1 MNKNYLLVIFLLVF
15 PFLCVFSQQEKGIY
29 GNENWLNIWT
39 EFNLS
44 SKQYPEPTQI
54 LSGTITEDTKL
65 FKKET
70 YLLLGDVFVTDS
82 TTLSIEAGTVILA
95 DYKSKASLFISDGS
109 KIMAE
114 GTQTDPIVF
123 SSNRDIRKK
132 GDWGGIFILGSAPV
146 NKIGE
151 KWELLDYG
159 HKPSSSKIMNYGGD
173 NVKSNSGILKYVRIE
188 YAGKRTKGFGN
199 FNGLTLAAVGE
210 ETVIENVM
218 VSYCEGS
225 SFYVLGGNTRLS
237 QLVSFRS
244 KRNDFVFN
252 YGAQSLLTN
261 SLAVKSPYHTASKA
275 ASSIYLASYNEK
287 EEVDPTKEGSNLIAK
302 NLTFMVLS
310 NNLKADTKV
319 GLVHEAMYV
328 KEGTSFSIDKS
339 VFSGYNPAVNLN
351 NTIFINNENLQK
363 MQFTNM
369 YFNNCSGNIFTEN
382 VPNNEDLENWYGNRV
397 FDNVYSYGSDSET
410 FIDVK
415 NLDNPD
421 FRLRIN
427 RIIASSLPEEE

>member
-1 MNKNYLLVIFLLVF
+1 MDKNYFLVIFLLFF
-15 PFLCVFSQQEKGIY
+15 PFLSLFSQQEKGIY

-39 EFNLS
+39 EFNS
-44 SKQYPEPTQI
+44 SAKQYPEPTQI
-54 LSGTITEDTKL
+54 LSGTIAEDTKL
-65 FKKET
+65 SKKET

-95 DYKSKASLFISDGS
+95 DYKSKASLFISAGS

-114 GTQTDPIVF
+114 GTQTDPIIF
-123 SSNRDIRKK
+123 SSNRDVKKK

-151 KWELLDYG
+151 QWSLLEYG
-159 HKPSSSKIMNYGGD
+159 LKAPSSETMSYGGD
-173 NVKSNSGILKYVRIE
+173 DINSNSGILKYVRIE
-188 YAGKRTKGFGN
+188 YAGKRTKEFGN
-199 FNGLTLAAVGE
+199 FNGLTLAAVGD

-218 VSYCEGS
+218 VSYCNGNA
-225 SFYVLGGNTRLS
+225 FYVLGGKTILF

-252 YGAQSLLTN
+252 YGARALLTN
-261 SLAVKSPYHTASKA
+261 SLVVKSPYHTASGK
-275 ASSIYLASYNEK
+275 ASSIYLASYNDI
-287 EEVDPTKEGSNLIAK
+287 EEVDPTKEGTYLIAE
-302 NLTFMVLS
+302 NLTLMVLS
-310 NNLKADTKV
+310 NNLEADTKV

-328 KEGTSFSIDKS
+328 KEGTSFSINKS

-351 NTIFINNENLQK
+351 NNIRINDENLQK
-363 MQFTNM
+363 MRFTNM
-369 YFNNCSGNIFTEN
+369 YFNNCKGNIFSEN
-382 VPNNEDLENWYGNRV
+382 IPNNEDLENWYGNSA
-397 FDNVYSYGSDSET
+397 FDNVYSNGSDFET

-415 NLDNPD
+415 SLDNPD

-427 RIIASSLPEEE
+427 KIIANSLPEE